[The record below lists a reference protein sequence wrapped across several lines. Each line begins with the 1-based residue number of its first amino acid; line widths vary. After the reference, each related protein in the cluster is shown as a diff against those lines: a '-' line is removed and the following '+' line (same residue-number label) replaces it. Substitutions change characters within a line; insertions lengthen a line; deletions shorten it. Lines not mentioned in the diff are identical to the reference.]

1 MSMTKNRL
9 SFLASFALLG
19 LTSVSLSS
27 CGWWGSA
34 SELVMMAAAID
45 AALEDSVSVK
55 SSGTN
60 FTLFEPTTQA
70 EEPTMQIGE
79 PEPQKSKCTAQLD
92 ELERLIDQWD
102 DVKAQALAYAATG
115 HGDGHEMDVIE
126 KYLEKTTK
134 VLDQLRKEEDN
145 MTSEEKLR
153 LLELGAKVVAN
164 SSSLW

>member
-1 MSMTKNRL
+1 MSKTKNRL
-9 SFLASFALLG
+9 SFLAGFALLG

-45 AALEDSVSVK
+45 AALEDPVSVK

-60 FTLFEPTTQA
+60 FTLFEPTTQ
-70 EEPTMQIGE
+70 IDE

-102 DVKAQALAYAATG
+102 DVKAQALANAATG
-115 HGDGHEMDVIE
+115 HGDGHEVDG
-126 KYLEKTTK
+126 YLEKVRKVMEQLTK
-134 VLDQLRKEEDN
+134 EKDN
-145 MTSEEKLR
+145 MTDEEKLR